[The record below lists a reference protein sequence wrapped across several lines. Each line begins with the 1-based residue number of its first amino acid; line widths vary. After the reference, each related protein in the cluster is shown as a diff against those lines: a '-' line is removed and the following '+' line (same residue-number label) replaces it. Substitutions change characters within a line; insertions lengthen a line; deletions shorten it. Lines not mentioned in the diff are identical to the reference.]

1 MKSRFKTTLK
11 LIWDWI
17 IYISIMSSS
26 PGMLGL
32 LDRAFSFFCPTTNCQ
47 FTKLKKPQDLQ
58 DYESPSNLFKFH
70 KFIQKVSAVFWV
82 RYGLIYDL
90 SSIFMKICF
99 QKNSEGAGF
108 LNFFNFAS
116 FPISRLPLLGR
127 LSPGPPNWLIRLSI
141 LINSRIGGICQ
152 DFKLKLNGVITD
164 YIYASRVFYSPC
176 RKFRPT
182 LPAILVNYFQ
192 SCKFPTRLRE

>member
-1 MKSRFKTTLK
+1 
-11 LIWDWI
+11 
-17 IYISIMSSS
+17 MSSS

-58 DYESPSNLFKFH
+58 DYESPSNWFKFH
-70 KFIQKVSAVFWV
+70 KFIKIDQAHLMSSKCWFFG
-82 RYGLIYDL
+82 YGVIPDL
-90 SSIFMKICF
+90 WFISNFNENM
-99 QKNSEGAGF
+99 F
-108 LNFFNFAS
+108 LEKFLKCWFFLFFNFAS

-182 LPAILVNYFQ
+182 LPAISVNYFQ